1 MIQTILNLSPILIF
15 FCLGYGVK
23 KSGINLKDLPLR
35 INRFVIRFIFPA
47 VILLAVP
54 KLEPDGGV
62 YFAILSPWL
71 GILIAGI
78 CVISLSRILKWP
90 REIEGALLILSA
102 LGNTGFLGVPMIHS
116 LFGLEHLAIAVM
128 FDQFGTFI
136 AVTTYAV
143 FITLIYGAN
152 EKISFLRILRN
163 VLLFPP
169 FIALIFALF
178 LGPDTLA
185 PLEPLLEI
193 MALCVIPLTMLS
205 IGMQFSF
212 RVEKNIMLPLLSG
225 LGIKMFLLPLIVGL
239 TGYALSISTPVLQ
252 VSIFQ
257 SATSPMVTGA
267 ILLISHKIAP
277 KFTASILGFGTLLS
291 LIWLPILFIF
301 LNYLNPISVG

>member
-15 FCLGYGVK
+15 FSLGYGVK
-23 KSGINLKDLPLR
+23 KSGIKLADIPLR

-54 KLEPDGGV
+54 KLEPDSGV
-62 YFAILSPWL
+62 YFAVLSPWL
-71 GILIAGI
+71 GILIAGV
-78 CVISLSRILKWP
+78 CVLSLSRLLKWP

-102 LGNTGFLGVPMIHS
+102 LGNTGFLGVPMVHS
-116 LFGLEHLAIAVM
+116 LFGLEHLAIAVI

-136 AVTTYAV
+136 AVTTYAI
-143 FITLIYGAN
+143 FITMLYGAD
-152 EKISFLRILRN
+152 EKISIIKILKN

-169 FIALIFALF
+169 FLALLLALF
-178 LGPDTLA
+178 LGPDSLT
-185 PLEPLLEI
+185 PLEPVLEI
-193 MALCVIPLTMLS
+193 MSLCVIPLTMLS

-225 LGIKMFLLPLIVGL
+225 LGIKMFLLPLVIGFL
-239 TGYALSISTPVLQ
+239 GYALSISTPVLQ

-267 ILLISHKIAP
+267 ILLLSHRIAP

-291 LIWLPILFIF
+291 LIWLPLLFIF
-301 LNYLNPISVG
+301 LNQLAPTAI